1 MDLASSSSAAPAPPW
16 WLTSRTCDVLPSA
29 YPSSSG
35 FAEWAA
41 FLFLSDCSQRVLLS
55 ALASLFLLLLLCF
68 ALRRA
73 VSSSSSRRRGGGGAD
88 GIDGDDGKRPLLHR
102 PAPAVRVGAGYVAA
116 LAASLALAV
125 FYGVLLVLSLVT
137 RGGGGGVLEP
147 VFLALQCAAHLAA
160 AAVVA
165 HEKRFRAVARPLT
178 LRLFWLAESALAV
191 LLAGSAV
198 ARLASGA
205 AALPDDA
212 LAIVALVL
220 SLPLPLLAIA
230 GATGITVV
238 AAAESSH
245 EEGAEGNGNGEDVR
259 DYKNVTLYATASWPS
274 RLMWAWMHPL
284 LKRGYRAALDL
295 TDVPTLAPEHR
306 PERMYEL
313 FLSNWPAA
321 WATKDNNPVR
331 HALLRCFWPLF
342 LLNASLAVLR
352 LTVMYVGPTLIQSFV
367 DFTSE
372 SPRRPLWDGVRLVA
386 ALLAAKTAEAFC
398 SHQYNFHCQKLGM
411 QIRGALITALYRK
424 GLRLSCSARQKHGL
438 GMIVNYM
445 AVDAQQL
452 SDMMLQIHYLWLM
465 PLQVGVAL
473 GLLYLYLGPPVT
485 AALGGVV
492 AVMMFVLAGARRNNR
507 YQFRLM
513 TERDKRMK
521 ATNEMLNYMRVI
533 KFQAWEEHF
542 SARIEAFRRGEF
554 GWLTRFMYSISGN
567 IIALWSAPIA
577 IAALVFATSVLLGVR
592 LDAGLVFTAT
602 SFFKI
607 LQEPM
612 RNFPQSIIQV
622 SQAMVSLGRLDSY
635 MTSAELDEGAVERGP
650 AVGAGTTAVR
660 VRGGEFAWEEE
671 EAAGQQ
677 VVLRGIDIDVRA
689 GTLAAVVGM
698 VGSGKSSLLGCIL
711 GEMRKISG
719 EVTVRG
725 SMAYVPQTAW
735 IQNGTIEEN
744 ILFGRG
750 MQRERYREAI
760 RVCSLD
766 KDLEM
771 MEFGDQTEIG
781 ERGIN
786 LSGGQK
792 QRIQLA
798 RAVYQDADVY
808 LLDDVFSAVDAHTG
822 SDIFRDCVRGAL
834 RDKTVLLVTHQ
845 LDFLRNAHAIYV
857 MRDGAV
863 AQSGRYHDL
872 LRTGTDFAALVA
884 AHESS
889 MELVESAA
897 PGPSPLPSPGDL
909 PLSRQPS
916 SAPKERENASSNG
929 DIKTA
934 KASSRLIKAEERASG
949 HVSFTVYKQYMT
961 EAWGWWGLM
970 LVLAVSVAWQ
980 GSTMAADYWLAY
992 QTSGDAF
999 RPALFIKV
1007 YAIIAA
1013 VSVVI
1018 VTVRSLLVATIG
1030 LDTANIF
1037 FRQVLSTILHAPMS
1051 FFDTTP
1057 SGRILTRASS
1067 DQTNVDLLLPFF
1079 VWMSVSM
1086 YITVIGVVIMT
1097 CQVAW
1102 PSVVLVVPLLML
1114 NLWFRKYYI
1123 STSRELTRLES
1134 ITKAPVIHHFSETV
1148 QGVMVIRCF
1157 QKQDNFFHENLSRL
1171 NASLKMDFHN
1181 NAANE
1186 WLGLRLE
1193 LIGSLVLC
1201 VTALLMV
1208 TLPSNIVLPEY
1219 VGLSLSYGLSLNS
1232 VMFWAIWLSCNIENK
1247 MVSVERIKQFTN
1259 IPSEAEWRIK
1269 ETAPSAN
1276 WPHKGDI
1283 DIIDLKFRYRHNTPL
1298 VLKGITLS
1306 IHGGEKIGV
1315 VGRTGSGKSTLIQAL
1330 FRIVEPSE
1338 GKIIIDGIDI
1348 CTLGLHDLRSRF
1360 GIIPQE
1366 PVLFEGTIRSNI
1378 DPLQL
1383 YSDDEI
1389 WQALERCQLKDAVT
1403 SKPEKLDASVVDNGE
1418 NWSVGQRQ
1426 LLCLG
1431 RVMLK
1436 HSRILFMDEATA
1448 SVDSQTDAVIQKII
1462 REEFSACTIISIA
1475 HRIPTVMD
1483 CDRVLVID
1491 AGLAKEFDSPA
1502 NLIERPSLFGALVQ
1516 EYATRSS
1523 DI

>member
-1 MDLASSSSAAPAPPW
+1 
-16 WLTSRTCDVLPSA
+16 
-29 YPSSSG
+29 
-35 FAEWAA
+35 
-41 FLFLSDCSQRVLLS
+41 
-55 ALASLFLLLLLCF
+55 
-68 ALRRA
+68 
-73 VSSSSSRRRGGGGAD
+73 
-88 GIDGDDGKRPLLHR
+88 
-102 PAPAVRVGAGYVAA
+102 
-116 LAASLALAV
+116 
-125 FYGVLLVLSLVT
+125 
-137 RGGGGGVLEP
+137 
-147 VFLALQCAAHLAA
+147 
-160 AAVVA
+160 
-165 HEKRFRAVARPLT
+165 
-178 LRLFWLAESALAV
+178 
-191 LLAGSAV
+191 
-198 ARLASGA
+198 
-205 AALPDDA
+205 
-212 LAIVALVL
+212 
-220 SLPLPLLAIA
+220 
-230 GATGITVV
+230 
-238 AAAESSH
+238 
-245 EEGAEGNGNGEDVR
+245 
-259 DYKNVTLYATASWPS
+259 
-274 RLMWAWMHPL
+274 
-284 LKRGYRAALDL
+284 
-295 TDVPTLAPEHR
+295 
-306 PERMYEL
+306 
-313 FLSNWPAA
+313 
-321 WATKDNNPVR
+321 
-331 HALLRCFWPLF
+331 
-342 LLNASLAVLR
+342 
-352 LTVMYVGPTLIQSFV
+352 
-367 DFTSE
+367 
-372 SPRRPLWDGVRLVA
+372 
-386 ALLAAKTAEAFC
+386 
-398 SHQYNFHCQKLGM
+398 
-411 QIRGALITALYRK
+411 
-424 GLRLSCSARQKHGL
+424 
-438 GMIVNYM
+438 
-445 AVDAQQL
+445 
-452 SDMMLQIHYLWLM
+452 
-465 PLQVGVAL
+465 
-473 GLLYLYLGPPVT
+473 
-485 AALGGVV
+485 
-492 AVMMFVLAGARRNNR
+492 
-507 YQFRLM
+507 
-513 TERDKRMK
+513 
-521 ATNEMLNYMRVI
+521 
-533 KFQAWEEHF
+533 
-542 SARIEAFRRGEF
+542 
-554 GWLTRFMYSISGN
+554 
-567 IIALWSAPIA
+567 
-577 IAALVFATSVLLGVR
+577 
-592 LDAGLVFTAT
+592 
-602 SFFKI
+602 
-607 LQEPM
+607 
-612 RNFPQSIIQV
+612 
-622 SQAMVSLGRLDSY
+622 
-635 MTSAELDEGAVERGP
+635 
-650 AVGAGTTAVR
+650 
-660 VRGGEFAWEEE
+660 
-671 EAAGQQ
+671 
-677 VVLRGIDIDVRA
+677 
-689 GTLAAVVGM
+689 
-698 VGSGKSSLLGCIL
+698 
-711 GEMRKISG
+711 
-719 EVTVRG
+719 VTVRG

-897 PGPSPLPSPGDL
+897 PGPSPSPAGNL

-916 SAPKERENASSNG
+916 SAPKERESASSNG

-949 HVSFTVYKQYMT
+949 HVSFTVYRQYMT

-1448 SVDSQTDAVIQKII
+1448 SVDSRTDAVIQKII